1 MSSIAEIEA
10 AIEKL
15 PAPQVAE
22 LAVWLET
29 LRLRRD
35 TPAPVESWLA
45 TARGSA
51 LPGSTTAEI
60 QSLTR
65 GGE

>member
-45 TARGSA
+45 GARGTA
-51 LPGSTTAEI
+51 LSGMTTAKI
-60 QSLTR
+60 MSLTR
-65 GGE
+65 GEE